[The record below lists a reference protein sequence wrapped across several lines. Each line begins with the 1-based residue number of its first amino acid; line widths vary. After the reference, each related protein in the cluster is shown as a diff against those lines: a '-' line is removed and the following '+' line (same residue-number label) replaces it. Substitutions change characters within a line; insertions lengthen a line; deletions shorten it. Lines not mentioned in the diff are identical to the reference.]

1 MQYLLIPELRY
12 LCLQFFDLPTNTA
25 DIWQWMFAIPLGGNV
40 ILTLVKRRKKA
51 SIKAMKGIY
60 SVRLK
65 EAFPQETEVEKVIVG
80 TWLEQKRGA

>member
-1 MQYLLIPELRY
+1 
-12 LCLQFFDLPTNTA
+12 
-25 DIWQWMFAIPLGGNV
+25 MFAIPLGGNV

-65 EAFPQETEVEKVIVG
+65 EAFP
-80 TWLEQKRGA
+80 